1 MKIMQRAQIIVLI
14 LAATMVC
21 LSAGVAFAEVV
32 APPRPAGASPSSIE
46 AAPEK
51 SALEAAVADCERMW
65 DRGTH
70 MTKTEWSQTCRRVQN
85 RIQQLELR

>member
-1 MKIMQRAQIIVLI
+1 MTQFLSW

-21 LSAGVAFAEVV
+21 LSASVVSAEVV
-32 APPRPAGASPSSIE
+32 APRPAGAAAE
-46 AAPEK
+46 AASK
-51 SALEAAVADCERMW
+51 RSAIEAAVADCERMW

-70 MTKTEWSQTCRRVQN
+70 MTKKEWSQTCRRVQN

>member
-1 MKIMQRAQIIVLI
+1 MIQFLSR

-21 LSAGVAFAEVV
+21 VSASVAFAQVV
-32 APPRPAGASPSSIE
+32 APPRPAGVAPSSAE
-46 AAPEK
+46 AASK
-51 SALEAAVADCERMW
+51 RSALEAAVADCERMW

-70 MTKTEWSQTCRRVQN
+70 MTKKEWSQTCRRVQD

>member
-1 MKIMQRAQIIVLI
+1 MIQFLSR
-14 LAATMVC
+14 LAATKIC

-32 APPRPAGASPSSIE
+32 APPRPAGVAPAATASK
-46 AAPEK
+46 A

-70 MTKTEWSQTCRRVQN
+70 MTKKEWSLTCRRVQN

>member
-1 MKIMQRAQIIVLI
+1 MTQFLSR

-21 LSAGVAFAEVV
+21 LSAGVASAEVV
-32 APPRPAGASPSSIE
+32 APRPTGVAPPSAE
-46 AAPEK
+46 AASK
-51 SALEAAVADCERMW
+51 RGALEAAVMDCERMW

-70 MTKTEWSQTCRRVQN
+70 MTKKEWSQTCRRVQN

>member
-1 MKIMQRAQIIVLI
+1 MTQFLLR

-32 APPRPAGASPSSIE
+32 APPRPTGVAPSSAEAAASKRSAIE
-46 AAPEK
+46 AG
-51 SALEAAVADCERMW
+51 VADCERMW

-70 MTKTEWSQTCRRVQN
+70 MTKKEWSVTCRRVQN

>member
-1 MKIMQRAQIIVLI
+1 MIQFLSR

-32 APPRPAGASPSSIE
+32 APPRPTGLAPSPAATASK
-46 AAPEK
+46 A
-51 SALEAAVADCERMW
+51 SALEAAVVDCERMW

-70 MTKTEWSQTCRRVQN
+70 MTRKEWSQTCRRVQN
-85 RIQQLELR
+85 RLQLLELR

>member
-1 MKIMQRAQIIVLI
+1 MTQFLSR

-21 LSAGVAFAEVV
+21 LSASVVSAEVV
-32 APPRPAGASPSSIE
+32 APRPAGAAPSSAE
-46 AAPEK
+46 AASK
-51 SALEAAVADCERMW
+51 RSAIEAAVADCERMW

-70 MTKTEWSQTCRRVQN
+70 MTKKEWSQTCRRVQN